1 MTRHKVRGGGNI
13 GNRLLI
19 TSPCQTVRLA
29 GKGNISFLDSKGCRT
44 LLAIIVTRLFF
55 VLTSYSNCIVVGV
68 SIGTGLDFLIT
79 VPRTSSFSCWNRVR
93 ANRVATAVL
102 NFIGQINKLILYTVH
117 GNKTSNNFAN
127 LIRNVI
133 ARSFVILCFVSRIIH
148 LRQLHRHRHLRIVN
162 PNDSI
167 CTACVSLNISPSIG
181 RLGAAVVGTLD
192 GKLNDELL
200 ATMCITINTT
210 PVLGEFKTSGRNRLA
225 TILILS

>member
-1 MTRHKVRGGGNI
+1 MTSQETFLGDSIDFLFLPVPFLSI
-13 GNRLLI
+13 
-19 TSPCQTVRLA
+19 SLA
-29 GKGNISFLDSKGCRT
+29 LKGNLFLRDRKGCCT
-44 LLAIIVTRLFF
+44 LLSILVTRLFF
-55 VLTSYSNCIVVGV
+55 VLTSYSNCILVIAN
-68 SIGTGLDFLIT
+68 IGTGRDICT
-79 VPRTSSFSCWNRVR
+79 SIAPRTSSCSRWNRIR
-93 ANRVATAVL
+93 AKQLSTTVL

-167 CTACVSLNISPSIG
+167 CTVCVSLNISPSIG
-181 RLGAAVVGTLD
+181 RLGTAVVGTAD

-200 ATMCITINTT
+200 ATSLIVFTKTT
-210 PVLGEFKTSGRNRLA
+210 PVFREVETGNGD
-225 TILILS
+225 